1 MSLTTYR
8 FDCNGIHTYIHCPK
22 HKAGRI
28 HISYY
33 FTFSYFRTRW
43 MLESD
48 WLTNV
53 IVIIFRETLGERSS
67 RHRITCP
74 YYFAKWFE
82 LFQRSL
88 QPKTAKE
95 PKPTTTLA
103 KQINI
108 VNKRIK
114 NDRSYPCFCHKITFY
129 YVRKAHSL
137 SPALS
142 HRQFAHTLTYTLGYS
157 DDFISNSLTLTALV
171 KLCFASWPHHHLRC
185 ALFF

>member
-95 PKPTTTLA
+95 PKPHNDTGQTNKYSKQKDKKRQIISMFLPQNYVLLCTESTL
-103 KQINI
+103 
-108 VNKRIK
+108 
-114 NDRSYPCFCHKITFY
+114 
-129 YVRKAHSL
+129 SL
-137 SPALS
+137 SRSLS
-142 HRQFAHTLTYTLGYS
+142 QTVCTHVNIHFRLLWRFYQ
-157 DDFISNSLTLTALV
+157 
-171 KLCFASWPHHHLRC
+171 
-185 ALFF
+185 